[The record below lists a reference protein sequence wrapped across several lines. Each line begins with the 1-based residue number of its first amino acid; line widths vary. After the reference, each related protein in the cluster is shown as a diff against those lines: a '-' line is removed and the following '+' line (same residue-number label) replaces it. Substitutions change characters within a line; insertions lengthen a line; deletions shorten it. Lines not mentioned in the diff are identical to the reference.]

1 LAGFVKF
8 VFGDLLRFSNLFKI
22 EESQNMYKL
31 KACVSLLQIFR
42 KDQKIA
48 YCINEIKKRNMSI
61 KNISALVIVVLLTII
76 IMQNTDEVK
85 FTILFSSV
93 YMSKVPVMTAIAVA
107 AFILGVLVGRPKN
120 KKYNISEH
128 YDELHQH
135 DDKNTLSDEDR
146 DYISRD

>member
-1 LAGFVKF
+1 
-8 VFGDLLRFSNLFKI
+8 
-22 EESQNMYKL
+22 
-31 KACVSLLQIFR
+31 
-42 KDQKIA
+42 
-48 YCINEIKKRNMSI
+48 MSI
-61 KNISALVIVVLLTII
+61 KNIIALVIVVLLTII

-85 FTILFSSV
+85 FTILFSTV
-93 YMSKVPVMTAIAVA
+93 YMSKVPVMTGIAVV

-128 YDELHQH
+128 YDERHAG